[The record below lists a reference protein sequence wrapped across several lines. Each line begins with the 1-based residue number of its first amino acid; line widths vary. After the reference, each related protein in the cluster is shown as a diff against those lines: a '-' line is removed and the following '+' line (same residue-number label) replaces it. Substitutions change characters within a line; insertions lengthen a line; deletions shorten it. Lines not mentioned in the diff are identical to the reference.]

1 MKHIIGENY
10 LCFYSLMEMILD
22 DLGYVEWNQ
31 FSLANQFGVVLPN
44 NYVIS
49 GVKNVKISNDER
61 MYGAHIDC
69 RKINEFME
77 TFKIPLK
84 VSDCRQSPR
93 LFAEDFSVL
102 KRLKVSIFKTFQS
115 LFGIIKVSKKAVLFY
130 DDTRNRKSK
139 KANADGMY

>member
-1 MKHIIGENY
+1 MITNRINY
-10 LCFYSLMEMILD
+10 SSESDDTNAGRTEMFFL
-22 DLGYVEWNQ
+22 
-31 FSLANQFGVVLPN
+31 
-44 NYVIS
+44 
-49 GVKNVKISNDER
+49 
-61 MYGAHIDC
+61 
-69 RKINEFME
+69 
-77 TFKIPLK
+77 
-84 VSDCRQSPR
+84 SDCRQSPR